1 MKQKKKGYIR
11 RFLPYYGRHK
21 GTLAMDLFCCVFTA
35 IAELVLPTVHPDEWE
50 AALKEAKT
58 AGELLASTAQS
69 LSRAAGDSAQAVRQL
84 KELFRQAGDVLG
96 YLRAAGDTSEEAFSL
111 LAALSDDLYQVFRT
125 WSELP
130 TITLRPIS
138 DDLQAQGDV
147 YPCWCSRHQ
156 RLAAS
161 APHPGETRDLGRC
174 PCRDLSRAERE
185 RQALVRD
192 PAWKAAVPHETV
204 IFSDLLQGPQSF
216 DLARDCGDFVVR
228 RSDGVFGYQLAVT
241 VDDALMGVTR
251 VVRGRDLLDSAARQL
266 WLMERLGWAAPVY
279 AHVPLLL
286 AGDGRRLAKRDRDLD
301 FGALRARKRPQE
313 VLGFLAAL
321 AGLREKPEPAEA
333 PELATGFSW
342 NRVVREDQSLPLF

>member
-1 MKQKKKGYIR
+1 MPEKG
-11 RFLPYYGRHK
+11 RFAPSPSGRMHL
-21 GTLAMDLFCCVFTA
+21 GNAFSFLLAWLDA
-35 IAELVLPTVHPDEWE
+35 RASGASLVLRMEDLDPDRTRPAWS
-50 AALKEAKT
+50 
-58 AGELLASTAQS
+58 ELLAED
-69 LSRAAGDSAQAVRQL
+69 LRWLGLDWDEGYAAGGPHGPYCQRERTALYDAA
-84 KELFRQAGDVLG
+84 FR
-96 YLRAAGDTSEEAFSL
+96 R
-111 LAALSDDLYQVFRT
+111 
-125 WSELP
+125 
-130 TITLRPIS
+130 
-138 DDLQAQGDV
+138 LQAQGDV